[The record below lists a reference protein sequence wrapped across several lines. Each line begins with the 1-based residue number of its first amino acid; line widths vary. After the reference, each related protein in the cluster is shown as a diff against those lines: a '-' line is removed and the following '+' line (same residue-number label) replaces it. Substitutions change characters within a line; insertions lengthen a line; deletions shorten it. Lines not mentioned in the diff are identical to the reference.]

1 MGRPTVNSSSGFSSA
16 ATSSSV
22 GRARTSHVQSIE
34 AERSKVQP
42 CRAGTMN
49 RGVEAASI
57 LEFPPHNQLR
67 NVADL
72 VHDHLH
78 NAHGIA
84 RFPHADNPESRLGG
98 EGDERGNLLKL
109 FRRKE
114 ERRTN
119 FLLALELRVVRCS
132 VNPIRTAAQLQ
143 TAMDDRFRHSRQSE
157 QHITRSPGWINT
169 AVDAVERKI
178 LVPTRRRG
186 ELLPSFHLL

>member
-1 MGRPTVNSSSGFSSA
+1 MGRPKMNSSSGFSSA

-22 GRARTSHVQSIE
+22 CRARTSHVPLRE

-67 NVADL
+67 NVIGFA
-72 VHDHLH
+72 HNHLH
-78 NAHGIA
+78 DPHRVA
-84 RFPHADNPESRLGG
+84 RFSHAHNPESRLGG

-109 FRRKE
+109 FRRKPE
-114 ERRTN
+114 LRTN

-132 VNPIRTAAQLQ
+132 VNPVRTAAQLQ
-143 TAMDDRFRHSRQSE
+143 KAIDYRFRH
-157 QHITRSPGWINT
+157 
-169 AVDAVERKI
+169 
-178 LVPTRRRG
+178 
-186 ELLPSFHLL
+186 

>member
-1 MGRPTVNSSSGFSSA
+1 MGRPKMNSSSGFSSA

-22 GRARTSHVQSIE
+22 GRARTSHVPLRE
-34 AERSKVQP
+34 AERSKTQP

-84 RFPHADNPESRLGG
+84 RFPHADDTKRRVLES
-98 EGDERGNLLKL
+98 NQASQLLKL
-109 FRRKE
+109 FRRKAQ
-114 ERRTN
+114 RRAN
-119 FLLALELRVVRCS
+119 VLDILELR
-132 VNPIRTAAQLQ
+132 
-143 TAMDDRFRHSRQSE
+143 
-157 QHITRSPGWINT
+157 
-169 AVDAVERKI
+169 
-178 LVPTRRRG
+178 
-186 ELLPSFHLL
+186 